1 MGGPAYW
8 AVRGPWS
15 LTMSGASKC
24 RCASVVIRTT
34 EAGDLSRIFMT
45 PQHHRKGE
53 GAMWDVR
60 EEPRKDALTGP
71 RRRAWVAFAART
83 TSATNGEWRSLQ
95 ERD

>member
-1 MGGPAYW
+1 
-8 AVRGPWS
+8 
-15 LTMSGASKC
+15 
-24 RCASVVIRTT
+24 
-34 EAGDLSRIFMT
+34 
-45 PQHHRKGE
+45 
-53 GAMWDVR
+53 MWDVR